1 MDKKPYLKETLL
13 CTSSLPL
20 PPLPLPLMLL
30 PLSLSLMPPSLSLSL
45 LPLCVFPWFLYL
57 SSYSRSALNRLSK
70 ILTRPDP
77 GLAKLSRKIRC
88 GVSERNL
95 VSWLGVTMPLLAFA
109 VRRLLRPLWNLTSK
123 NNHRKI
129 NTSLAKQFCKL
140 NNICKASDS
149 SREVKEMHSF

>member
-57 SSYSRSALNRLSK
+57 STYSRSALNCLSK

-95 VSWLGVTMPLLAFA
+95 VSWARSNHAFA
-109 VRRLLRPLWNLTSK
+109 FFCSQESSP
-123 NNHRKI
+123 
-129 NTSLAKQFCKL
+129 TSLELDFQKQPQENQYFLDKTIL
-140 NNICKASDS
+140 QIK
-149 SREVKEMHSF
+149 